1 MKTLTTP
8 VVVQNLTKIQVDKFA
23 NHLDDS
29 PPYALV
35 TAHVQSN
42 DGTVYWSGTLQVFDA
57 QNSDVI
63 AVNASPVGFGDKI
76 IGGRSQL
83 TNAYTALVAADAGA
97 TGNRRQHLNAIEA
110 ACMTVGVFG
119 AGLAGT

>member
-42 DGTVYWSGTLQVFDA
+42 DGTVYWAGVLQVFDA

-63 AVNASPVGFGDKI
+63 TVNANPVGFGDKI

-83 TNAYTALVAADAGA
+83 TNAYSALVAADVAA
-97 TGNRRQHLNAIEA
+97 TGNRRAHLNAIEA
-110 ACMTVGVFG
+110 ACMTTGVFG
-119 AGLAGT
+119 EGLVGT